1 MPAIVMASP
10 VAMHNPALTKIHFN
24 GQITP
29 PPSDHSRNG
38 NDHPPSPTP
47 TSTPSSPPPAQ
58 NLPRIASAPPSDL
71 SNKQKSTENID
82 PALGQNQGSST
93 SVINTK
99 PPCANCGAFST
110 PLWRRDGEGK
120 AVCNACGEFS
130 LHLSSFRRLWRT
142 LATCRLP
149 RGSRDPATLG

>member
-1 MPAIVMASP
+1 MPAVVMASP
-10 VAMHNPALTKIHFN
+10 VAMHNPALSKIHFN

-38 NDHPPSPTP
+38 NDNPPSPTP
-47 TSTPSSPPPAQ
+47 TPTPSSPSPAQ
-58 NLPRIASAPPSDL
+58 SLQRIAPAPPSD
-71 SNKQKSTENID
+71 SSAKEKSSENID
-82 PALGQNQGSST
+82 PGLAQALASST

-120 AVCNACGEFS
+120 AVCNACGEFL
-130 LHLSSFRRLWRT
+130 LHLSSFRRFWTYAGRLST
-142 LATCRLP
+142 ATWI
-149 RGSRDPATLG
+149 